1 MTEKK
6 YTGTTT
12 ERKSRARS
20 KRLREAGG
28 NTIQRILGSGVA
40 SSVSPSAASAAW
52 ADRAG
57 YAREAG
63 HALNADEADLA
74 TRAAMA
80 TVAQNLAEDSTDWS
94 AISDMDLA
102 TLQLAKLYT
111 DTNALSKVSADTA
124 QGLIRLAAGLKVGSG
139 DYGISANGDALLKD
153 IEAQGLQIGSTYREG
168 MLGEGGVFRMNDGKS
183 YLEVDQL
190 TVRLKAY
197 FAELEIRRLSYS
209 GGNLVFSAAASK
221 IEEVIPVDAGGNPLS
236 SDNPNYDSL
245 LFGYKCYFVSDDGTT
260 ATVNDW
266 RVGDQA
272 RCQTF
277 NIDSGKHS
285 GVSNRYYWR
294 KVLEAESDNGATSD
308 EGKKRNWV
316 VLAAKVF
323 FGTRYNKGMQT
334 DVTND
339 IPQAGDTIVQLGNQ
353 NTATFGDRQ
362 NAITL
367 ETNSTTAPAI
377 YKYQGI
383 DDFSLEGKMVQADYY
398 ESANNTYKSVTYGDW
413 YVGAKPTNNVDPFAN
428 NASTY
433 VRFRQNVGGNP
444 LLEIRARIDA
454 LSPIMNG
461 NTEVGTM
468 GDIASLN
475 SIKTA
480 FNGGTTTIGGGLILT
495 NAIAMRNG
503 GGDVTAGISGL
514 TDGNTVAAWFGGTPS
529 TAKSLFRFD
538 GSGYLAGG
546 NISWNVG
553 GDTTVQGTIKAKNLY
568 HNVGVFREGE
578 GGEGLYIGG
587 KVYTYNNGQTDVTVH
602 TTGDSDIVYLQP
614 VNWQNPWGKGRQN
627 QQIIERTVNL
637 PPADE
642 YPGKVIELF
651 SYSSDVEGQAY
662 TEHEQNIYVM
672 CPKTHRIAANEMA
685 YHPIVMQLKYD
696 GYDSLPEAVAYS
708 DASGINYHPSLG
720 YARFVS
726 VQMRVGG
733 YVEWGWLYSNGYGS
747 GGGITIENAY
757 TTDGASVN
765 VVENMIL
772 NYLDNPDGY
781 PRDPNDPFDPV
792 VRLSALEDYIPEID
806 LSEYLTIQDAQS
818 GYVSTSGLTSALA
831 GYVTLNTVQEITAE
845 KTFKA
850 NVWLGAGNALK
861 SVDGD
866 TDLLAYKS
874 GTWGGVTGAHWFVGA
889 AGVNGFIRSAGELT
903 RWVNSSDQYTIWDS
917 SNLNLSA
924 WAKAANKPTYN
935 LDEVQDGTTRKLS
948 DYALSQDLHDLDL
961 ATVKLAGSQTITGAK
976 RFTADI
982 HIGENRSGASP
993 KIYWGDGS
1001 YVWIGEDSDDHFKIH
1016 ASNGIRLDGAI
1027 DGNLTLVYSDDDE
1040 TRSLIFHDE
1049 DGMLHIKNSLN
1060 YIVFDMVTVE
1070 GGETVTT
1077 PCEIWHA
1084 GNLNPSSFLTSADLS
1099 NYWTKTSLK
1108 GVKVSNTTHAPV
1120 PSGTDA
1126 GWIDLSDE
1134 FATVNNAIS
1143 GKLSKNGDTMNGN
1156 LTMRAGANLLIKGS
1170 NGSNAGSL
1178 YAGTLTL
1185 VGSTLVNCMNVGG
1198 YVNFINTDDAPPFAN
1213 GKPLATQEWA
1223 NGQFVTALGVSGDSV
1238 TYIKNGSTTNL
1249 TVPFATTAM
1258 GFKRLN
1264 KATAETWDANTM
1276 TVNGTQYALLTNY
1289 RSTAEWA
1296 NMPTGM
1302 SWGGVL
1308 QITAGSGVGYLSGQ
1322 LAWDSNHNVT
1332 TGVTRKLY
1340 WRSRNS
1346 TGWGTNDWHTIAFED
1361 WVTSQIGNYL
1371 PLTGGTLTGDL
1382 TISKTGSMAGVWAE
1396 NRNGGYDI
1404 KFQANG
1410 KNHQLWF
1417 GIGSGD
1423 ENRGIYG
1430 YDRDPATGVLSNSK
1444 WMIYFR
1450 DGNTIMNYG
1459 NLIVNG
1465 ALNFGQLGGISMDN
1479 NTAVMTIGA
1488 NGGANFVGDTATP
1501 LKSNGSPVITEATL
1515 PSKLPF
1521 QYLRNTSSDN
1531 DEALGIERLI
1541 LPLTVESVSGK
1552 RQATLNLSGYLP
1564 LTAGANKPL
1573 TGSLYLNN
1581 ATYIYFKDTQSTSRN
1596 AIGINSLGDFL
1607 IGYGTSSAGCNTHLY
1622 GKNIYFRN
1630 GTTQGYAMMLNA
1642 DGNVGIGTTTP
1653 TKKLDVAGGI
1663 HLSEDILL
1671 NKERLIY
1678 FKDNAG
1684 TSCDALSHSYDD
1696 NAGIDTLY
1704 LGFDF
1709 RKSSHTTEIYGN
1721 QLTFH
1726 TGTSGRERMVVTSG
1740 GNVGIGTSSPMAMLH
1755 VNGNAR
1761 IGGTLTGVT
1770 NIDGL
1775 MVFDSTNNKV
1785 TVGTLDVTTLA
1796 MTSISVGDTG
1806 YKMSITSDDSGVSFS
1821 GTSDGYSFDDD
1832 IYAVGGHFTGSMTV
1846 GSSSNVTNL
1855 TVNGRARFGNYVG
1868 IGTEP
1873 NTSYALDI
1881 DGSVRATSYAN
1892 GSDIRMKDVTR
1903 YLELSAMDIAR
1914 APVIEFTWKNGN
1926 GHKNIGSIAQYWEK
1940 VLPQAVCADDSGMLS
1955 MEYGT
1960 IALASAVTAARHSLD
1975 NERRIAELELR
1986 VAELESLLESYEIS
2000 NNIIN
2005 N

>member
-1 MTEKK
+1 MTVKT

-28 NTIQRILGSGVA
+28 NTLQISLGRGGVSSA
-40 SSVSPSAASAAW
+40 STSAASAAW

-124 QGLIRLAAGLKVGSG
+124 QGLIRLAAGLKVGNG

-153 IEAQGLQIGSTYREG
+153 IEAQGVQIGSTYREG
-168 MLGEGGVFRMNDGKS
+168 MLGEGGVFKVVDGKT
-183 YLEVDQL
+183 YLEADRL
-190 TVRLKAY
+190 YVRMKAY
-197 FAELEIRRLSYS
+197 FDTLEVRRYIHS
-209 GGNLVFSAAASK
+209 GGNRVASAAGCKVSRVEWYGVNEREPLAQ
-221 IEEVIPVDAGGNPLS
+221 EAGNRGS
-236 SDNPNYDSL
+236 VTK
-245 LFGYKCYFVSDDGTT
+245 FKCYFRKKDNENTINNEFRTLDFAFCEVT
-260 ATVNDW
+260 
-266 RVGDQA
+266 
-272 RCQTF
+272 
-277 NIDSGKHS
+277 NIAEGSGSALDHH
-285 GVSNRYYWR
+285 RYWR
-294 KVLEAESDNGATSD
+294 RIVGRGSTDEEYYITLSNEPGGYETGSDFP
-308 EGKKRNWV
+308 V
-316 VLAAKVF
+316 
-323 FGTRYNKGMQT
+323 
-334 DVTND
+334 
-339 IPQAGDTIVQLGNQ
+339 AGDDIVQLGNASDKERQGAIIERVSGMTCAPTYDIYQ
-353 NTATFGDRQ
+353 N
-362 NAITL
+362 
-367 ETNSTTAPAI
+367 
-377 YKYQGI
+377 I
-383 DDFSLEGKMVQADYY
+383 DSFDLRG
-398 ESANNTYKSVTYGDW
+398 KSVISYGFDTETGHAFMNVYGD
-413 YVGAKPTNNVDPFAN
+413 VFIGDAER
-428 NASTY
+428 STY
-433 VRFRQNVGGNP
+433 IAYDQASKQ
-444 LLEIRARIDA
+444 LTIRAKIDA

-461 NTEVGTM
+461 NTAVGTM

-480 FNGGTTTIGGGLILT
+480 FNGGTTTIDGGLILT
-495 NAIAMRNG
+495 NAIAMRDG
-503 GGDVTAGISGL
+503 GGDVMAGISGL
-514 TDGNTVAAWFGGTPS
+514 TDGNTIAAWFGGTPS

-662 TEHEQNIYVM
+662 TEQNIYVM

-685 YHPIVMQLKYD
+685 YHPIVMRLKYD
-696 GYDSLPEAVAYS
+696 GYNSVPEAVVYS

-726 VQMRVGG
+726 VQMQVGG
-733 YVEWGWLYSNGYGS
+733 YIEWGWLYSNGYGS
-747 GGGITIENAY
+747 GGGITVENAY
-757 TTDGASVN
+757 TTDGVSMTQVIAQVN
-765 VVENMIL
+765 AIL
-772 NYLDNPDGY
+772 NDDVKSETPEWNPY
-781 PRDPNDPFDPV
+781 ATLNDIDT
-792 VRLSALEDYIPEID
+792 AINAID

-818 GYVSTSGLTSALA
+818 GYVSTSGLASALA
-831 GYVTLNTVQEITAE
+831 DYVTRNTVQEITAE
-845 KTFKA
+845 KTFRA

-861 SVDGD
+861 SVDGG

-1016 ASNGIRLDGAI
+1016 ATNGIRLDGAI

-1049 DGMLHIKNSLN
+1049 DGMLHFKNSLN

-1084 GNLNPSSFLTSADLS
+1084 GNLDPSSFLTSADLS

-1108 GVKVSNTTHAPV
+1108 GVKVGNTTHAPV
-1120 PSGTDA
+1120 PSITDA

-1143 GKLSKNGDTMNGN
+1143 GKLSNSGDTMNGN
-1156 LTMRAGANLLIKGS
+1156 LIMAAGTSIMIKGS
-1170 NGSNAGSL
+1170 NGSYSGGIST
-1178 YAGTLTL
+1178 GTLTIA
-1185 VGSTLVNCMNVGG
+1185 GSQANCINIGG
-1198 YVNFINTDDAPPFAN
+1198 FVNFDSDGAPPFVN
-1213 GKPLATQEWA
+1213 GQPLATQGWA
-1223 NGQFVTALGVSGDSV
+1223 NGQFVTVLGVSGDSV

-1289 RSTAEWA
+1289 SSTAEWA

-1846 GSSSNVTNL
+1846 GSSINVTNL